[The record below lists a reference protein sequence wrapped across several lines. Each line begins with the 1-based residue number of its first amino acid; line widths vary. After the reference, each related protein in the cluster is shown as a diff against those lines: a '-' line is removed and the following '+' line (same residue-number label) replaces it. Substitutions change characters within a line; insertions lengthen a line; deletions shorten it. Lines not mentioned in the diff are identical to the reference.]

1 MPESNTTAIILLGH
15 GSRLPDSGQAMEKVA
30 RLLKEKFG
38 HSTVE
43 IGHMSLQQPDFES
56 VLSCCISKGADH
68 VVVIPYFLHEGVH
81 MREDIPH
88 MMQEFAK
95 AHPGV
100 RLVLGKGLG
109 FDPLIADILH
119 KRIEESRS
127 MDDVRGLNFSGNTP
141 D

>member
-56 VLSCCISKGADH
+56 VLSRCIRKGADH

-81 MREDIPH
+81 MQEDIPH

-95 AHPGV
+95 THSGI

-109 FDPLIADILH
+109 FDPLLADILH

-127 MDDVRGLNFSGNTP
+127 MKDILSREPVASS
-141 D
+141 